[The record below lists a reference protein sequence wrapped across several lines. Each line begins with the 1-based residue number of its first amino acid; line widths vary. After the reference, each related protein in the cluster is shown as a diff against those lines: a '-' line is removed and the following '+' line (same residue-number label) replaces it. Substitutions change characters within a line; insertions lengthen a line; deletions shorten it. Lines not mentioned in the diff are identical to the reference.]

1 MRVNTT
7 FSSYGLVLT
16 TGRYVIRVSCLC
28 KRSDETG
35 GVSGDDFFQK
45 DFSMDL
51 ADKALI
57 REIKSEDA
65 DQISRIQ
72 ASITKADVTIDF
84 KKIIE
89 DVVENDEEAAFV
101 AEFEGK
107 VVGYMITYILLGGF
121 GIEKSAWIAM
131 FGVDPKFMGQGIGKK
146 LAEVVFEFYGQ
157 KGISN
162 IHTSVMWDSTD
173 LLSFFKTLGFD
184 RSEFINLRKK
194 LE

>member
-1 MRVNTT
+1 LRWG
-7 FSSYGLVLT
+7 FG
-16 TGRYVIRVSCLC
+16 
-28 KRSDETG
+28 
-35 GVSGDDFFQK
+35 GDDFFQK
-45 DFSMDL
+45 DYSMEL
-51 ADKALI
+51 ADQTLI

-72 ASITKADVTIDF
+72 TSITQTVVTIEF
-84 KKIIE
+84 KKVIE
-89 DVVENDEEAAFV
+89 DVVKNDDEAAFV

-146 LAEVVFEFYGQ
+146 LAEVVFEFYKR
-157 KGISN
+157 KGITN

-173 LLSFFKTLGFD
+173 LLSFFKTIGFD

-194 LE
+194 LEP

>member
-72 ASITKADVTIDF
+72 TSITQTAVTIEF
-84 KKIIE
+84 KKVIE
-89 DVVENDEEAAFV
+89 DVVKNDDEAAFV
-101 AEFEGK
+101 AELEGK

-184 RSEFINLRKK
+184 RSEFTNLRKK

>member
-1 MRVNTT
+1 
-7 FSSYGLVLT
+7 
-16 TGRYVIRVSCLC
+16 
-28 KRSDETG
+28 
-35 GVSGDDFFQK
+35 
-45 DFSMDL
+45 MDL
-51 ADKALI
+51 ADKTLI

-72 ASITKADVTIDF
+72 TSITQTAVTIEF
-84 KKIIE
+84 KKVIE
-89 DVVENDEEAAFV
+89 DVVKNDDEAAFV
-101 AEFEGK
+101 AELEGK

-146 LAEVVFEFYGQ
+146 LAEVVFEFYRR
-157 KGISN
+157 KGITN

-173 LLSFFKTLGFD
+173 LLSFFKTIGFD

-194 LE
+194 LK